1 MTWLLSGWVLAAALL
16 LLHGAGEVRRAQ
28 PSKTVARF
36 HHVHYRV
43 ADPAAGMNAAAARTG
58 GARVIVPGLGVGV
71 RSGREYVLFDRLGP
85 SDPDAVAQPSLADAY
100 AAAAAWLAGHE
111 IAVDP
116 AQLSGVR
123 MAGASP
129 GERYHH
135 IGFVVDDMTAVA
147 DGLRAAGAKAVLRSE
162 DAVLFEAGPGVL
174 VEIVRDLDREDA
186 YWCPMHPDVRSA
198 DQGTC
203 PACGMSLVPIPPPK
217 IGGYAIDVTQVRDG
231 QALAGLELAV
241 REPGTGTL
249 VTKFV
254 ELHEKTLHLFVVSRD
269 LRYFAH
275 VHPEQRPDG
284 TFSLSHSLPA
294 GRYMLIADFLPSG
307 GTVQM
312 VQKAIIVSGGRR
324 RSEARDESN
333 GLRVRLETE
342 ELAAGRHARLSFTVE
357 EAASGQPV
365 TDLEPYLGAPA
376 HMLMVRSDLSD
387 AVHAHPEELVSSGPA
402 VSFHPI
408 VPAAGDYRIWIQFQR
423 AGRVSTHA
431 FDVTVPR

>member
-1 MTWLLSGWVLAAALL
+1 MTWLSSGWMLVAIL
-16 LLHGAGEVRRAQ
+16 LLHGAGDVRRGQ
-28 PSKTVARF
+28 PSRTAARF

-43 ADPAAGMNAAAARTG
+43 ADPAAGMNEVAARTG
-58 GARVIVPGLGVGV
+58 GPRVIVPGLGVGV

-85 SDPDAVAQPSLADAY
+85 SDPAAVHQPPLAEAY
-100 AAAAAWLAGHE
+100 AAAVAWLAGHG

-123 MAGASP
+123 IAGASP
-129 GERYHH
+129 IERYHH
-135 IGFVVDDMTAVA
+135 IGFVVDDLTAVA
-147 DGLRAAGAKAVLRSE
+147 DGLLAAGAKAVVRSE
-162 DAVLFEAGPGVL
+162 DAALFDAGPGGL

-186 YWCPMHPDVRSA
+186 FWCPMHPDVRSA
-198 DQGTC
+198 DQGIC

-217 IGGYAIDVTQVRDG
+217 IGGYAIDVTQVREG
-231 QALAGLELAV
+231 QALAGLDLAV

-249 VTKFV
+249 VTTFV
-254 ELHEKTLHLFVVSRD
+254 ELHEKTLHLFVVGRD

-284 TFSLSHSLPA
+284 TFRLSQPIPA

-307 GTVQM
+307 GTAQM
-312 VQKAIIVSGGRR
+312 VQKAIIVSGEPRW
-324 RSEARDESN
+324 SEVRDESN

-342 ELAAGRHARLSFTVE
+342 GLAAGRHARLTFTVE
-357 EAASGQPV
+357 EAASGHPV

-387 AVHAHPEELVSSGPA
+387 AVHAHPEELVSPGPV

-423 AGRVSTHA
+423 RGRVSTHA
-431 FDVTVPR
+431 FDIAVAR